1 MRGLLLLRVV
11 VGAVYLGQAYLALF
25 VATPTGTVAWIGKL
39 GLPAP
44 TILVLVVI
52 LAHGLGGAMLVIGLW
67 TRAAAATN
75 AAILLVGLLAVY
87 LRTGT
92 MLRGA
97 LVDAAA
103 GRATAAG
110 YEYVALLAAATVALA
125 LESGGGG
132 SGGSRRQ

>member
-1 MRGLLLLRVV
+1 
-11 VGAVYLGQAYLALF
+11 
-25 VATPTGTVAWIGKL
+25 
-39 GLPAP
+39 
-44 TILVLVVI
+44 
-52 LAHGLGGAMLVIGLW
+52 
-67 TRAAAATN
+67 
-75 AAILLVGLLAVY
+75 
-87 LRTGT
+87 

>member
-1 MRGLLLLRVV
+1 MLVLRVV
-11 VGAVYLGQAYLALF
+11 VGAVYLVQAYLALF
-25 VATPTGTVAWIGKL
+25 VATPTGTGAWIGRL

-44 TILVLVVI
+44 TVLALAVI

-75 AAILLVGLLAVY
+75 AAVLLVGLLAVY

-125 LESGGGG
+125 LESGGGR
-132 SGGSRRQ
+132 SGGTRRP